1 MGKILSALLIKEVY
15 HLDNKKVY
23 QQWNGKNI
31 NGDVE
36 SNNNVLS
43 TEAKKSTTAD
53 MKCTVGVDTF
63 SGNELLEDT
72 GY

>member
-1 MGKILSALLIKEVY
+1 MSVLLIKEVY

-31 NGDVE
+31 NGEVE
-36 SNNNVLS
+36 SNNNILS
-43 TEAKKSTTAD
+43 REAKKSSSPD

-63 SGNELLEDT
+63 SGNELLDDT
-72 GY
+72 DY